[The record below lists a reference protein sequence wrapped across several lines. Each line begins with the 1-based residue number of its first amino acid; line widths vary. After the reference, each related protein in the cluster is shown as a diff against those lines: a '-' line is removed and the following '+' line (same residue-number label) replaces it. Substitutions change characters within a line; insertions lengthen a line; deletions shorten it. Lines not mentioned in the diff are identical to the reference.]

1 MARNYFEL
9 KRFLERRYPQLVGRI
24 EGENYPPPAYAVYA
38 QQFTGMAQMASLAA
52 MVCGDKLFTTFGMQ
66 VCATLLP
73 TTTTLLPLPRCWG
86 RCCCPSRH
94 GLLVTLLPPSHCV
107 LLPTPFITHSLTTS
121 SLCSRPL

>member
-66 VCATLLP
+66 VCATLLL
-73 TTTTLLPLPRCWG
+73 LLPRFYRCHAAG
-86 RCCCPSRH
+86 
-94 GLLVTLLPPSHCV
+94 VAAAAPPA
-107 LLPTPFITHSLTTS
+107 TGY
-121 SLCSRPL
+121 